1 MSIQNFNQ
9 NASAYSGSI
18 RKKDFYDDY
27 IQRIVQIKAS
37 NVMELGCASGDFLYH
52 LPSDI
57 NGIGIDKS
65 EELID
70 VANKTRIKDNLS
82 FYCED
87 FLGSTFKRSA
97 DVVVMTGFLCTFM
110 SFEEILLKA
119 LSSAKKLVLIND
131 FLNPY
136 GVDAKFTLRC
146 KDHFPQT
153 FETIYSVWS
162 TATMSCFLDGLSLK
176 YRFEPY
182 NMYTTLNEIPVPV
195 RNYHANLDGE
205 RVVVN
210 RAGMIL
216 RGYNMIIEK

>member
-9 NASAYSGSI
+9 NATAYSGSI

-27 IQRIVQIKAS
+27 IKKIEQVNATS
-37 NVMELGCASGDFLYH
+37 VMELGCASGDFLYH
-52 LPSDI
+52 LPNHI

-65 EELID
+65 KELID
-70 VANKTRIKDNLS
+70 VANKSRIKDNLE

-87 FLGSTFKRSA
+87 FLDQEFNRSA
-97 DVVVMTGFLCTFM
+97 DIVVMTGFLCTFM

-119 LSSAKKLVLIND
+119 INAAQKLVLIND

-136 GVDAKFTLRC
+136 GVDARYTLRC
-146 KDHFPQT
+146 NEHFPKT

-162 TATMSCFLDGLSLK
+162 TSTMSSFLDRISSK
-176 YRFEPY
+176 YKFEPY
-182 NMYTTLNEIPVPV
+182 DMSTTLSEGTVPL

-205 RVVVN
+205 RVIVN

-216 RGYNMIIEK
+216 RGYNIIIQK